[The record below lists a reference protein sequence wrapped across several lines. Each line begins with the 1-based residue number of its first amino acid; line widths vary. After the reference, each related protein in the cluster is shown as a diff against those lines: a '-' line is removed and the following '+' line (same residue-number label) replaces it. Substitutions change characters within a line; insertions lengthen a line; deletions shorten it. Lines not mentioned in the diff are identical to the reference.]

1 MNKIHLEVSTLKLTD
16 WKRGFIK
23 NYCQR
28 IDQSLGKPHDTGQ

>member
-1 MNKIHLEVSTLKLTD
+1 MNKIHLEVSTLKL
-16 WKRGFIK
+16 KRGFIK